1 MATQKLILPINKTRV
16 TAGFKNTNY
25 LNQFGFRHYGMDL
38 TETGSNRTIWG
49 SGNGQVL
56 ETGFD
61 NVLGNVVII
70 RYDQCQL
77 KNGTIKNLIQRL
89 FHLDR
94 VDVTKGQSITKDTR
108 IGLYGSTGQYAT
120 GPHLHVEF
128 DTDVNYPTY
137 SPTLGKNSNIIKAGT
152 DSVLNPADVM
162 FVKKSAPDN
171 QSVVGASNSDCW
183 TNSDL
188 AFPTYSGTTSS
199 GNGSSYFP
207 IPNYS
212 GGSFVDA
219 LNSIGVNSSFDS
231 REQIANANGISN
243 YTGSADQNDTLLS
256 LLMKGQLRQP
266 GSSGGSA
273 GSSYFPIP
281 NYSGGSFV
289 DALNSIGVN
298 SSFDSR
304 EQIANANGISNYTG
318 SADQNDTLLS
328 LLMKG
333 QLRQPGSSGGSAGSS
348 YFPIPNYSGG
358 SFVDALNSI
367 GVNSSFDSREQIANA
382 NGISNYTGSADQ
394 NDTLLSL
401 LMKGQLRQP
410 GSSGSSSGGSA
421 GGNGASDIGPVNG
434 LSVRKN
440 LVSSQ
445 KYSIKAP
452 YPMDPV
458 YITVHNTYNDASAEN
473 EIAYMIRND
482 NEVSFHFAVDDKEA
496 VQGLPLNRNGWHAGD
511 GSEGT
516 GNRKSIAIEICY
528 SESGGD
534 RFLKAEK
541 NAAKLIAA
549 LMRYFN
555 IPLSNVRTH
564 QSWSGKYCPHRTLDL
579 GWNRFVKII
588 EKELTVN
595 EDHNELVFKQMT
607 DLCKL
612 AQQYIAT
619 HYPNIMDTNPLKL
632 ALQYY
637 RHSQYNGTAWT
648 AVAGPLDQGYVNYVT
663 TKYQGDII
671 SYIID
676 PVSNE
681 VINLPHLCVTLETPV
696 FLWGSE
702 FFQIADYAGWA
713 GDLVS
718 LIKNIKNKI
727 GESSDVNQIAKA
739 THSLIGNE
747 DTYFSM
753 EDYYSD
759 IDAVNMYK
767 LYQSKNYNN
776 LGELF
781 RDYYKNYVQLR
792 TTKFM
797 KNRFNGATSLEG
809 IERQVCEVMRNYL
822 WVEAIAHIVGI
833 PSISESELKGLAKGF
848 ALKVIELYLIEN
860 KKTS

>member
-219 LNSIGVNSSFDS
+219 LNSIGVDS
-231 REQIANANGISN
+231 G
-243 YTGSADQNDTLLS
+243 
-256 LLMKGQLRQP
+256 
-266 GSSGGSA
+266 
-273 GSSYFPIP
+273 
-281 NYSGGSFV
+281 
-289 DALNSIGVN
+289 
-298 SSFDSR
+298 FDSR

>member
-266 GSSGGSA
+266 GSSG
-273 GSSYFPIP
+273 
-281 NYSGGSFV
+281 
-289 DALNSIGVN
+289 
-298 SSFDSR
+298 
-304 EQIANANGISNYTG
+304 
-318 SADQNDTLLS
+318 
-328 LLMKG
+328 
-333 QLRQPGSSGGSAGSS
+333 
-348 YFPIPNYSGG
+348 
-358 SFVDALNSI
+358 
-367 GVNSSFDSREQIANA
+367 
-382 NGISNYTGSADQ
+382 
-394 NDTLLSL
+394 
-401 LMKGQLRQP
+401 
-410 GSSGSSSGGSA
+410 SSSGGSA

-579 GWNRFVKII
+579 GWNRFVKITI
-588 EKELTVN
+588 NVQFLRKIFQGMKIHLPYAIFN
-595 EDHNELVFKQMT
+595 SSKMVF
-607 DLCKL
+607 
-612 AQQYIAT
+612 
-619 HYPNIMDTNPLKL
+619 N
-632 ALQYY
+632 
-637 RHSQYNGTAWT
+637 S
-648 AVAGPLDQGYVNYVT
+648 
-663 TKYQGDII
+663 
-671 SYIID
+671 
-676 PVSNE
+676 
-681 VINLPHLCVTLETPV
+681 TP
-696 FLWGSE
+696 F
-702 FFQIADYAGWA
+702 
-713 GDLVS
+713 
-718 LIKNIKNKI
+718 
-727 GESSDVNQIAKA
+727 
-739 THSLIGNE
+739 
-747 DTYFSM
+747 
-753 EDYYSD
+753 
-759 IDAVNMYK
+759 
-767 LYQSKNYNN
+767 
-776 LGELF
+776 
-781 RDYYKNYVQLR
+781 
-792 TTKFM
+792 
-797 KNRFNGATSLEG
+797 
-809 IERQVCEVMRNYL
+809 
-822 WVEAIAHIVGI
+822 
-833 PSISESELKGLAKGF
+833 
-848 ALKVIELYLIEN
+848 
-860 KKTS
+860 

>member
-219 LNSIGVNSSFDS
+219 LNSIGVNSGFDS

-298 SSFDSR
+298 SGFDSR

-367 GVNSSFDSREQIANA
+367 GVNSGFDSREQIANA

>member
-219 LNSIGVNSSFDS
+219 LNSIGVDSGFDS

>member
-219 LNSIGVNSSFDS
+219 LNSIGVDS
-231 REQIANANGISN
+231 G
-243 YTGSADQNDTLLS
+243 
-256 LLMKGQLRQP
+256 
-266 GSSGGSA
+266 
-273 GSSYFPIP
+273 
-281 NYSGGSFV
+281 
-289 DALNSIGVN
+289 
-298 SSFDSR
+298 FDSR

-473 EIAYMIRND
+473 EM
-482 NEVSFHFAVDDKEA
+482 
-496 VQGLPLNRNGWHAGD
+496 
-511 GSEGT
+511 
-516 GNRKSIAIEICY
+516 
-528 SESGGD
+528 
-534 RFLKAEK
+534 
-541 NAAKLIAA
+541 
-549 LMRYFN
+549 
-555 IPLSNVRTH
+555 
-564 QSWSGKYCPHRTLDL
+564 
-579 GWNRFVKII
+579 
-588 EKELTVN
+588 
-595 EDHNELVFKQMT
+595 
-607 DLCKL
+607 
-612 AQQYIAT
+612 
-619 HYPNIMDTNPLKL
+619 
-632 ALQYY
+632 
-637 RHSQYNGTAWT
+637 
-648 AVAGPLDQGYVNYVT
+648 
-663 TKYQGDII
+663 
-671 SYIID
+671 
-676 PVSNE
+676 
-681 VINLPHLCVTLETPV
+681 
-696 FLWGSE
+696 
-702 FFQIADYAGWA
+702 
-713 GDLVS
+713 
-718 LIKNIKNKI
+718 
-727 GESSDVNQIAKA
+727 
-739 THSLIGNE
+739 
-747 DTYFSM
+747 
-753 EDYYSD
+753 
-759 IDAVNMYK
+759 
-767 LYQSKNYNN
+767 
-776 LGELF
+776 
-781 RDYYKNYVQLR
+781 
-792 TTKFM
+792 
-797 KNRFNGATSLEG
+797 
-809 IERQVCEVMRNYL
+809 
-822 WVEAIAHIVGI
+822 
-833 PSISESELKGLAKGF
+833 
-848 ALKVIELYLIEN
+848 
-860 KKTS
+860 

>member
-1 MATQKLILPINKTRV
+1 M
-16 TAGFKNTNY
+16 
-25 LNQFGFRHYGMDL
+25 
-38 TETGSNRTIWG
+38 
-49 SGNGQVL
+49 
-56 ETGFD
+56 
-61 NVLGNVVII
+61 
-70 RYDQCQL
+70 
-77 KNGTIKNLIQRL
+77 
-89 FHLDR
+89 
-94 VDVTKGQSITKDTR
+94 KGQLR
-108 IGLYGSTGQYAT
+108 QPG
-120 GPHLHVEF
+120 
-128 DTDVNYPTY
+128 
-137 SPTLGKNSNIIKAGT
+137 
-152 DSVLNPADVM
+152 
-162 FVKKSAPDN
+162 
-171 QSVVGASNSDCW
+171 
-183 TNSDL
+183 
-188 AFPTYSGTTSS
+188 SS
-199 GNGSSYFP
+199 GGSAGSSYFP

>member
-199 GNGSSYFP
+199 GN
-207 IPNYS
+207 
-212 GGSFVDA
+212 
-219 LNSIGVNSSFDS
+219 
-231 REQIANANGISN
+231 
-243 YTGSADQNDTLLS
+243 
-256 LLMKGQLRQP
+256 
-266 GSSGGSA
+266 

>member
-199 GNGSSYFP
+199 GN
-207 IPNYS
+207 
-212 GGSFVDA
+212 
-219 LNSIGVNSSFDS
+219 
-231 REQIANANGISN
+231 
-243 YTGSADQNDTLLS
+243 
-256 LLMKGQLRQP
+256 
-266 GSSGGSA
+266 
-273 GSSYFPIP
+273 
-281 NYSGGSFV
+281 
-289 DALNSIGVN
+289 
-298 SSFDSR
+298 
-304 EQIANANGISNYTG
+304 
-318 SADQNDTLLS
+318 
-328 LLMKG
+328 
-333 QLRQPGSSGGSAGSS
+333 GSS

-718 LIKNIKNKI
+718 LMKNIKNKI